1 MSAPETYTAQQ
12 IDQLVKSIQALAQ
25 CLMAQTQAV
34 QRLAEVLQESLD
46 EDITG
51 EDPPMVY
58 LNGKRAD

>member
-1 MSAPETYTAQQ
+1 MSAPEAYTAQQ
-12 IDQLVKSIQALAQ
+12 IDQLVKSIQTLAQ

-34 QRLAEVLQESLD
+34 QHLAEVLQESLD
-46 EDITG
+46 EDIAV

>member
-1 MSAPETYTAQQ
+1 
-12 IDQLVKSIQALAQ
+12 
-25 CLMAQTQAV
+25 MAQTQAV
-34 QRLAEVLQESLD
+34 QHLAEVLQESLD